1 MKDNI
6 SFFKE
11 LDATVLHSLCEKDS
25 GCYYDSLL
33 DRLDSM
39 KKPDEYAGAPEI
51 LGLVYGTY
59 CPIYIYSKVS
69 EKYVCGMKYGDET
82 FPNVE
87 PIRLLYT
94 PDATNSPGHYNLLV
108 DQNTISTS
116 HTVIDIQ
123 KNSDDIFETLRSLCK
138 ASCISGTDPSID
150 TVFNDRN
157 EPFSA
162 FSSNEDG
169 YPKDSLPHKTLSHH
183 RTLSEANIDLS
194 LLESS
199 LSIESAHTTCTSIN
213 PFGHLTLDDSEIVS
227 EEQSIKKLQTF
238 CEKHDMQAVLLGKG
252 DNTNKSGKGEKISK
266 FVLPSLKRSLTMQD
280 ATTETEKSNI
290 VYLRV
295 FKDPADN
302 ADTFRKVLDFFV
314 RIVSYWKI
322 IKISSRCRGW

>member
-1 MKDNI
+1 
-6 SFFKE
+6 
-11 LDATVLHSLCEKDS
+11 
-25 GCYYDSLL
+25 
-33 DRLDSM
+33 M
-39 KKPDEYAGAPEI
+39 KKSDEYAWAPEI

-69 EKYVCGMKYGDET
+69 EKYVCGMKYGDEA

-94 PDATNSPGHYNLLV
+94 PDAANSPGHYNLLV

-123 KNSDDIFETLRSLCK
+123 KNPDDIFETLRSLCK

-157 EPFSA
+157 EPLSA
-162 FSSNEDG
+162 FSSNEDA
-169 YPKDSLPHKTLSHH
+169 YPKDSFPYKTLSHH

-194 LLESS
+194 LPESS

-213 PFGHLTLDDSEIVS
+213 PFGHLTLDDFEINVS

-238 CEKHDMQAVLLGKG
+238 CEKHDMQAVLLGFAG
-252 DNTNKSGKGEKISK
+252 HQNLVLHVLLCRTSKSC
-266 FVLPSLKRSLTMQD
+266 T
-280 ATTETEKSNI
+280 ACT
-290 VYLRV
+290 
-295 FKDPADN
+295 A
-302 ADTFRKVLDFFV
+302 
-314 RIVSYWKI
+314 
-322 IKISSRCRGW
+322 